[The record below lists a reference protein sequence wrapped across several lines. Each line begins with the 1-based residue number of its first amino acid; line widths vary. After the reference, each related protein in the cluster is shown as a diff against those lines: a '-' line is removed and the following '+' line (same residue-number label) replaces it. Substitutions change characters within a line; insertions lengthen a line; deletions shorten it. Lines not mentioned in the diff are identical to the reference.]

1 MNYKLFL
8 GISFVLI
15 IMFGCESKALMP
27 QGVYQ
32 STSYNTGK
40 KVIFDFRGNGDVYV
54 QVSHVNVSNKLV
66 DDSFFPFF
74 ADGKTKYRWE
84 MVENGRL
91 VIIHN
96 ESGFEIVRLEFTGKY
111 LSWDK
116 TKFTKR

>member
-1 MNYKLFL
+1 MNYKLFMS
-8 GISFVLI
+8 ISLVLI
-15 IMFGCESKALMP
+15 VMFGCESKSLEP

-40 KVIFDFRGNGDVYV
+40 KVIFDFRSNGDVYV

-74 ADGKTKYRWE
+74 ADGKIIYRWE
-84 MVENGRL
+84 MLEKGRL
-91 VIIHN
+91 VSILN
-96 ESGFEIVRLEFTGKY
+96 KSGFEIVRLEYTGKY

-116 TKFTKR
+116 TKFTKE

>member
-1 MNYKLFL
+1 
-8 GISFVLI
+8 
-15 IMFGCESKALMP
+15 MFGCESKALEP

-74 ADGKTKYRWE
+74 TDGRNKYRWE
-84 MVENGRL
+84 MVEKGRL
-91 VIIHN
+91 VSIHN
-96 ESGFEIVRLEFTGKY
+96 ESDFEIVRLEYTGKY

-116 TKFTKR
+116 TKFTKK

>member
-1 MNYKLFL
+1 
-8 GISFVLI
+8 
-15 IMFGCESKALMP
+15 MFGWESKALEP

-40 KVIFDFRGNGDVYV
+40 KIIFDFKGNDYVYV

-74 ADGKTKYRWE
+74 ADGRIKYRWK

-96 ESGFEIVRLEFTGKY
+96 ESGFEIVRLEVTGKY

>member
-15 IMFGCESKALMP
+15 IMFGCESKALEP

-40 KVIFDFRGNGDVYV
+40 KVIFDFRDNGDVYV

-74 ADGKTKYRWE
+74 ADGRIKYRWK

>member
-1 MNYKLFL
+1 L
-8 GISFVLI
+8 
-15 IMFGCESKALMP
+15 EP

-40 KVIFDFRGNGDVYV
+40 KIIFDFKGNDYVYV

-74 ADGKTKYRWE
+74 ADGIIKYRWK

-96 ESGFEIVRLEFTGKY
+96 ESGFEIVRLEVTGKY

>member
-1 MNYKLFL
+1 L
-8 GISFVLI
+8 
-15 IMFGCESKALMP
+15 EP

-40 KVIFDFRGNGDVYV
+40 KIIFDFKGNDYVYV

-66 DDSFFPFF
+66 DDSFSPFF
-74 ADGKTKYRWE
+74 ADGRIKYRWK

-96 ESGFEIVRLEFTGKY
+96 ESGFEIVRLEVTGKY

>member
-1 MNYKLFL
+1 L
-8 GISFVLI
+8 
-15 IMFGCESKALMP
+15 EP

-40 KVIFDFRGNGDVYV
+40 KIIFDFKGNDYVYV

-74 ADGKTKYRWE
+74 ADGRIKYRWK

-96 ESGFEIVRLEFTGKY
+96 ENGF
-111 LSWDK
+111 
-116 TKFTKR
+116 